1 MKQISGNRKSA
12 SFLNKK
18 YFLHKIYT
26 IQIAILTFGRY
37 DTKWDTY
44 WYLYEEEN
52 MSKRYFISTSRI
64 VLSIAAAGI
73 VGLTAT
79 GQAEA
84 AEVATI
90 VETPVTSETAV
101 ETTGDTPVVAE
112 EAIIDDQLIAGES
125 IPVVET
131 NETTVT
137 DSESEEASSKEAVA
151 KELVPEDLTTKD
163 LVINEDLTVPELPDE
178 QTVTDETNDED
189 TDGDGR
195 PDEITIAHTNDIHGR
210 AQQDGGVIGI
220 ANAAQYYEEI
230 GADVVVDAGDAFQ
243 GLPLSNHDEGAAMAE
258 AMKEAGYDA
267 MAVGNHEFDFGQN
280 VAIGYQDKTC
290 FPVLSA
296 NTVYADSQ
304 ELVFLPSTNIA
315 SQGYNLG
322 VVGVTTPETA
332 TKTHP
337 NNVENIEF
345 LSPIDTTV
353 DEINRLIEDQTTIE
367 DAFIV
372 LSHLGVDATTNE
384 EWRATALATALDDV
398 AAFDAYQIIVL
409 DGHSH
414 TAYANERYGN
424 VLLQQTGTALNNIGL
439 VTLNFV
445 DQSLT
450 EGKLV
455 DAQTALKTIGYVF
468 DENGNQVGDGR
479 TNETVQAIVDDAS
492 ATFEEETGRV
502 IVQENPIWFNGVREY
517 VRSHETNSGTY
528 ITDAMVE
535 YGRNGGFNNP
545 TDFAMINGG
554 GIREQIVQGEPI
566 TEGDVIAVLP
576 FGNIISQIQVTG
588 ETIYDMF
595 ELAYSA
601 MTVTEPY
608 SSSDGQYTVEAIDE
622 DSNLPSLAA
631 LGGFLQ
637 VSSDIKIYFDPTL
650 EVGQRV
656 LGVYILNRETG
667 EFELVADDASG
678 SYFMA
683 TNDFLAQGGDGYTM
697 LSGEREEGPSLD
709 RVVMDAMESGVVNLA
724 DYADELPQN
733 QIIPMLTA
741 DYEALLAEAGET
753 PGEEV
758 PGEEV
763 PGEETPAEE
772 TPAEETTGGE
782 AEEEATSGK
791 MDGQSGST
799 EAGST
804 DKTIDKAADKA
815 DPKTPGKSSKAEEK
829 EAAVAAAATLP
840 KAGFT
845 AGGFGFAFSA
855 IIAGLGLALPGRKR
869 H

>member
-1 MKQISGNRKSA
+1 
-12 SFLNKK
+12 
-18 YFLHKIYT
+18 
-26 IQIAILTFGRY
+26 
-37 DTKWDTY
+37 
-44 WYLYEEEN
+44 

-64 VLSIAAAGI
+64 VLSITAAGV
-73 VGLTAT
+73 VGLAAT
-79 GQAEA
+79 PQAEA
-84 AEVATI
+84 AEVTAVAEIPAANATSTEAI
-90 VETPVTSETAV
+90 SSEVVAEEVPATEETVASETAESSAVTETTEEVATEPVVEESTLVEPVVEDVITEDLTVSEVAVETPVTTA
-101 ETTGDTPVVAE
+101 
-112 EAIIDDQLIAGES
+112 
-125 IPVVET
+125 
-131 NETTVT
+131 
-137 DSESEEASSKEAVA
+137 ASDA
-151 KELVPEDLTTKD
+151 
-163 LVINEDLTVPELPDE
+163 
-178 QTVTDETNDED
+178 D

-195 PDEITIAHTNDIHGR
+195 VDEITIAHTNDIHGR
-210 AQQDGGVIGI
+210 AEQGNGVIGI
-220 ANAAQYYEEI
+220 ANAAQYFAEV
-230 GADVVVDAGDAFQ
+230 GADVIVDAGDAFQ

-258 AMKEAGYDA
+258 AMSEAGYDA
-267 MAVGNHEFDFGQN
+267 MAVGNHEFDFGQD
-280 VAIGYQDKTC
+280 VATGYQDETG
-290 FPVLSA
+290 FPVLSV

-304 ELVFLPSTNIA
+304 ELVFEPSTNVA
-315 SQGYNLG
+315 TQGYNLG

-337 NNVENIEF
+337 NNVQNIEF
-345 LSPIDTTV
+345 LSPIDTTIN
-353 DEINRLIEDQTTIE
+353 EINRLIEDQTTIE
-367 DAFIV
+367 DAFII
-372 LSHLGVDATTNE
+372 LSHLGIDATTNE

-398 AAFDAYQIIVL
+398 AVFDAYQIIIL

-414 TAYANERYGN
+414 TAFANERYGN

-445 DQSLT
+445 DPSLT
-450 EGKLV
+450 EGQLV
-455 DAQTALKTIGYVF
+455 DAQAALETIGYEF
-468 DENGNQVGDGR
+468 DEEGNQVTAGR
-479 TNETVQAIVDDAS
+479 TNETVQAIVDAAS
-492 ATFEEETGRV
+492 TAFEEETGRV
-502 IVQENPIWFNGVREY
+502 IVDENPIWFNGVREY
-517 VRSHETNSGTY
+517 VRSHETNAGRY
-528 ITDAMVE
+528 VTDAMVE

-554 GIREQIVQGEPI
+554 GIRDQIVQGEPI

-601 MTVTEPY
+601 TTVTESY

-650 EVGQRV
+650 EAGQRV

-753 PGEEV
+753 PSEEV
-758 PGEEV
+758 PGGDV
-763 PGEETPAEE
+763 PGEEIPAEETPSEETPAEE
-772 TPAEETTGGE
+772 TNGGE
-782 AEEEATSGK
+782 AEEATAGET
-791 MDGQSGST
+791 DGQSGST

-804 DKTIDKAADKA
+804 DKTTEKAADKA
-815 DPKTPGKSSKAEEK
+815 DSKTPGKSSEAEDK
-829 EAAVAAAATLP
+829 EAAVAAVATLP

-845 AGGFGFAFSA
+845 AGGFGFAISA
-855 IIAGLGLALPGRKR
+855 IVAGLGLALPGSKRK
-869 H
+869 

>member
-1 MKQISGNRKSA
+1 
-12 SFLNKK
+12 
-18 YFLHKIYT
+18 
-26 IQIAILTFGRY
+26 
-37 DTKWDTY
+37 
-44 WYLYEEEN
+44 

-64 VLSIAAAGI
+64 VLSIAATGI
-73 VGLTAT
+73 VGLAAT
-79 GQAEA
+79 PQAEA
-84 AEVATI
+84 AEVTAVAETPATNATSTEATTSEVVAEEAPTTEEASAVEETVASETAASSAVTETTEEVTTEPVVEESTLVDPVAEDVI
-90 VETPVTSETAV
+90 TEDLTVSKVAVETPVT
-101 ETTGDTPVVAE
+101 TP
-112 EAIIDDQLIAGES
+112 
-125 IPVVET
+125 
-131 NETTVT
+131 
-137 DSESEEASSKEAVA
+137 ASDV
-151 KELVPEDLTTKD
+151 
-163 LVINEDLTVPELPDE
+163 
-178 QTVTDETNDED
+178 D

-195 PDEITIAHTNDIHGR
+195 VDEITIAHTNDIHGR
-210 AQQDGGVIGI
+210 AEQANGVIGI
-220 ANAAQYYEEI
+220 ANAAQYFEEV
-230 GADVVVDAGDAFQ
+230 GADVIVDAGDAFQ

-258 AMKEAGYDA
+258 AMNEAGYDA
-267 MAVGNHEFDFGQN
+267 MAVGNHEFDFGQD
-280 VAIGYQDKTC
+280 VATGYQDKTG
-290 FPVLSA
+290 FPVLSV

-304 ELVFLPSTNIA
+304 ELVFEPSTNV
-315 SQGYNLG
+315 STQGYNLG

-353 DEINRLIEDQTTIE
+353 NEINRLIEDQTTIE

-372 LSHLGVDATTNE
+372 LSHLGIDATTNE
-384 EWRATALATALDDV
+384 EWRATALAAALDDV
-398 AAFDAYQIIVL
+398 ATFDAYQIIIL

-414 TAYANERYGN
+414 TAFANERYGN

-445 DQSLT
+445 DPSLT
-450 EGKLV
+450 EGQLV
-455 DAQTALKTIGYVF
+455 DAQTALETIGYEF
-468 DENGNQVGDGR
+468 DEEGNQVTAGR
-479 TNETVQAIVDDAS
+479 TNETVQAIVDEAS
-492 ATFEEETGRV
+492 TAFEEETGRV
-502 IVQENPIWFNGVREY
+502 IVEENPIWFNGVREY
-517 VRSHETNSGTY
+517 VRSHETNSGIY
-528 ITDAMVE
+528 VTDAMVE

-554 GIREQIVQGEPI
+554 GIRDQIVQGEPI

-601 MTVTEPY
+601 TTVTEPY

-656 LGVYILNRETG
+656 LGVYILNRETS

-733 QIIPMLTA
+733 QIIPILTA

-772 TPAEETTGGE
+772 TPAEEATGGE
-782 AEEEATSGK
+782 AEEEEATSGK
-791 MDGQSGST
+791 TDGQSGST

-855 IIAGLGLALPGRKR
+855 IVAGLGLALPGRKR
-869 H
+869 K

>member
-1 MKQISGNRKSA
+1 
-12 SFLNKK
+12 
-18 YFLHKIYT
+18 
-26 IQIAILTFGRY
+26 
-37 DTKWDTY
+37 
-44 WYLYEEEN
+44 

-64 VLSIAAAGI
+64 VLSIAATGI
-73 VGLTAT
+73 VGLAAT
-79 GQAEA
+79 TQVEA
-84 AEVATI
+84 AEVTAVAETPATNATSTEATTSEVVAEEAPTTEEASAVEETVASETAASSAI
-90 VETPVTSETAV
+90 TETTEEVTTEPVVEESTLVDPVVEDVITEDLTVSEVAVETPVTATAS
-101 ETTGDTPVVAE
+101 DA
-112 EAIIDDQLIAGES
+112 
-125 IPVVET
+125 
-131 NETTVT
+131 
-137 DSESEEASSKEAVA
+137 
-151 KELVPEDLTTKD
+151 
-163 LVINEDLTVPELPDE
+163 
-178 QTVTDETNDED
+178 D

-195 PDEITIAHTNDIHGR
+195 VDEITIAHTNDIHGR
-210 AQQDGGVIGI
+210 AEQANGVIGI
-220 ANAAQYYEEI
+220 ANAAQYFEEV
-230 GADVVVDAGDAFQ
+230 GADVIVDAGDAFQ

-258 AMKEAGYDA
+258 AMNEAGYDA
-267 MAVGNHEFDFGQN
+267 MAVGNHEFDFGQD
-280 VAIGYQDKTC
+280 VATGYQDKTG
-290 FPVLSA
+290 FPVLSV

-304 ELVFLPSTNIA
+304 ELVFEPSTNV
-315 SQGYNLG
+315 STQGYNLG

-353 DEINRLIEDQTTIE
+353 NEINRLIEDQTRIE

-372 LSHLGVDATTNE
+372 LSHLGIDATTNE
-384 EWRATALATALDDV
+384 EWRATALAAALDDV
-398 AAFDAYQIIVL
+398 ATFDAYQIIVL

-414 TAYANERYGN
+414 TAFANERYGN

-445 DQSLT
+445 DPSLT
-450 EGKLV
+450 EGQLV
-455 DAQTALKTIGYVF
+455 DAQTALETIGYEF
-468 DENGNQVGDGR
+468 DEEGNQVTAGR
-479 TNETVQAIVDDAS
+479 TNETVQAIVDEAS
-492 ATFEEETGRV
+492 AAFEEETGRV
-502 IVQENPIWFNGVREY
+502 IVEENPIWFNGVREY
-517 VRSHETNSGTY
+517 VRSHETNSGIY
-528 ITDAMVE
+528 VTDAMVE

-554 GIREQIVQGEPI
+554 GIRDQIVQGEPI

-601 MTVTEPY
+601 TTVTESY

-637 VSSDIKIYFDPTL
+637 VSSDIKIYFDSTL
-650 EVGQRV
+650 EAGQRV

-753 PGEEV
+753 PAEEV

-772 TPAEETTGGE
+772 TPAEETPAEETNGGD
-782 AEEEATSGK
+782 AEEATSGK
-791 MDGQSGST
+791 TEEQSGST

-855 IIAGLGLALPGRKR
+855 IVAGLGLALPGRKR
-869 H
+869 K

>member
-1 MKQISGNRKSA
+1 
-12 SFLNKK
+12 
-18 YFLHKIYT
+18 
-26 IQIAILTFGRY
+26 
-37 DTKWDTY
+37 
-44 WYLYEEEN
+44 

-64 VLSIAAAGI
+64 VLSIAATGI
-73 VGLTAT
+73 VGLAAT
-79 GQAEA
+79 PQAKA
-84 AEVATI
+84 AEVNAVVETPASNATSTEATTSEVVVEEAPTTEEASAVEETVASETAASSAVTETTEEVTTEPVVEESTLVDPVVEDVI
-90 VETPVTSETAV
+90 TEDLTVSEVAVETPVT
-101 ETTGDTPVVAE
+101 TP
-112 EAIIDDQLIAGES
+112 
-125 IPVVET
+125 
-131 NETTVT
+131 
-137 DSESEEASSKEAVA
+137 ASDA
-151 KELVPEDLTTKD
+151 
-163 LVINEDLTVPELPDE
+163 N
-178 QTVTDETNDED
+178 

-195 PDEITIAHTNDIHGR
+195 VDEITIAHTNDIHGR
-210 AQQDGGVIGI
+210 AEQANGVIGI
-220 ANAAQYYEEI
+220 ANAAQYFEEVD
-230 GADVVVDAGDAFQ
+230 ADVIVDAGDAFQ

-258 AMKEAGYDA
+258 AMNEAGYDA
-267 MAVGNHEFDFGQN
+267 MAVGNHEFDFGQD
-280 VAIGYQDKTC
+280 VATGYQDKTG
-290 FPVLSA
+290 FPVLSV

-304 ELVFLPSTNIA
+304 ELVFEPSTNV
-315 SQGYNLG
+315 STQGYNLG

-353 DEINRLIEDQTTIE
+353 NEINRLIEDQTTIE
-367 DAFIV
+367 
-372 LSHLGVDATTNE
+372 
-384 EWRATALATALDDV
+384 EWRATALAAALDDV
-398 AAFDAYQIIVL
+398 ATFDAYQIIIL

-414 TAYANERYGN
+414 TAFANERYGN

-445 DQSLT
+445 DPSLT
-450 EGKLV
+450 EGQLV
-455 DAQTALKTIGYVF
+455 DAQAALETIGYEF
-468 DENGNQVGDGR
+468 DEEGNRVTAGR

-502 IVQENPIWFNGVREY
+502 IVEENPIWFNGVREH

-601 MTVTEPY
+601 TTVTEPY

-637 VSSDIKIYFDPTL
+637 VSSDIKIYFGPTL

-656 LGVYILNRETG
+656 LGVYILNRATG

-733 QIIPMLTA
+733 QIIPILTA

-753 PGEEV
+753 PSEEV

-763 PGEETPAEE
+763 PSEE

-791 MDGQSGST
+791 TDGQSGST

-855 IIAGLGLALPGRKR
+855 IVAGLGLALPGRKR
-869 H
+869 K

>member
-1 MKQISGNRKSA
+1 
-12 SFLNKK
+12 
-18 YFLHKIYT
+18 
-26 IQIAILTFGRY
+26 
-37 DTKWDTY
+37 
-44 WYLYEEEN
+44 

-73 VGLTAT
+73 VGLAATPQVEATEVSAVAEVPASSESTPIQATEMEAEEIVSPVAESVETASTETTALKDTAT
-79 GQAEA
+79 EAEA
-84 AEVATI
+84 EPA
-90 VETPVTSETAV
+90 VTASTETA
-101 ETTGDTPVVAE
+101 
-112 EAIIDDQLIAGES
+112 
-125 IPVVET
+125 PVVE
-131 NETTVT
+131 
-137 DSESEEASSKEAVA
+137 D
-151 KELVPEDLTTKD
+151 
-163 LVINEDLTVPELPDE
+163 VITEDLTVSEVAVEEPVAVEAAPVEASDA
-178 QTVTDETNDED
+178 D

-195 PDEITIAHTNDIHGR
+195 QDEITIAHTNDIHGR
-210 AQQDGGVIGI
+210 AEQDGGVIGI
-220 ANAAQYYEEI
+220 ANAAQYYEEV
-230 GADVVVDAGDAFQ
+230 GADVIVDAGDAFQ
-243 GLPLSNHDEGAAMAE
+243 GLPLSNHDAGAAMAA

-267 MAVGNHEFDFGQN
+267 MAVGNHEFDFGQD
-280 VAIGYQDKTC
+280 VATGYQDKTD
-290 FPVLSA
+290 FPVLSV

-304 ELVFLPSTNIA
+304 ELVFTPSTNVA
-315 SQGYNLG
+315 TQGYNLG

-353 DEINRLIEDQTTIE
+353 NEISRLIEDQSTIE

-384 EWRATALATALDDV
+384 EWRATALATALDDI

-414 TAYANERYGN
+414 TAFANDRYGN

-445 DQSLT
+445 DPSLT
-450 EGKLV
+450 EGQLV
-455 DAQTALKTIGYVF
+455 DAQTALETIGYEFV
-468 DENGNQVGDGR
+468 ENGDQVIAGR
-479 TNETVQAIVDDAS
+479 TNANVQAIVDQAS
-492 ATFEEETGRV
+492 ATFEAETGRV
-502 IVQENPIWFNGVREY
+502 IVEENPIWFNGVREH

-535 YGRNGGFNNP
+535 YGRNGGFINP

-576 FGNIISQIQVTG
+576 FGNIISQIKVTG

-601 MTVTEPY
+601 TTVTESY
-608 SSSDGQYTVEAIDE
+608 SSSDGQFTVEAIDE

-650 EVGQRV
+650 EAGQRV
-656 LGVYILNRETG
+656 LGIYMLNRETG
-667 EFELVADDASG
+667 EFELVANDASA

-709 RVVMDAMESGVVNLA
+709 RVVMDAMETGVVNLA
-724 DYADELPQN
+724 DYADPLPQN
-733 QIIPMLTA
+733 QVMPILTA
-741 DYEALLAEAGET
+741 DYQALLAEDG
-753 PGEEV
+753 
-758 PGEEV
+758 
-763 PGEETPAEE
+763 ETPAEE
-772 TPAEETTGGE
+772 TPRAEVPAEDLPAAETP
-782 AEEEATSGK
+782 AENLPDEDAKEDANETSDEATEATISGQPDHK
-791 MDGQSGST
+791 SDAMDADSADLAKQ
-799 EAGST
+799 AKAKAT
-804 DKTIDKAADKA
+804 DKVS
-815 DPKTPGKSSKAEEK
+815 KTK
-829 EAAVAAAATLP
+829 EQTTTVAAASALP
-840 KAGFT
+840 AAGFT
-845 AGGFGFAFSA
+845 AGGFGVAFSA
-855 IIAGLGLALPGRKR
+855 ILAGLGLALPGRKR
-869 H
+869 K

>member
-1 MKQISGNRKSA
+1 
-12 SFLNKK
+12 
-18 YFLHKIYT
+18 
-26 IQIAILTFGRY
+26 
-37 DTKWDTY
+37 
-44 WYLYEEEN
+44 

-64 VLSIAAAGI
+64 VLSITAAGI
-73 VGLTAT
+73 VGLAAT
-79 GQAEA
+79 PQAEA
-84 AEVATI
+84 AEVTA
-90 VETPVTSETAV
+90 VAETPASNAASTEATSSEVVAEEAPANEETVASETAV
-101 ETTGDTPVVAE
+101 EESVASETAESSAITETTE
-112 EAIIDDQLIAGES
+112 EVTTE
-125 IPVVET
+125 PVVE
-131 NETTVT
+131 
-137 DSESEEASSKEAVA
+137 EST
-151 KELVPEDLTTKD
+151 LVDPVVED
-163 LVINEDLTVPELPDE
+163 VITEDLTVSEVAVGTP
-178 QTVTDETNDED
+178 VTAAASDVD

-195 PDEITIAHTNDIHGR
+195 VDEITIAHTNDIHGR
-210 AQQDGGVIGI
+210 AEQANGAIGI
-220 ANAAQYYEEI
+220 ANATQYFEEVD
-230 GADVVVDAGDAFQ
+230 ADVIVDAGDAFQ

-258 AMKEAGYDA
+258 AMNEAGYDA
-267 MAVGNHEFDFGQN
+267 MAVGNHEFDFGQD
-280 VAIGYQDKTC
+280 VATGYQDQTG
-290 FPVLSA
+290 FPVLSV

-304 ELVFLPSTNIA
+304 ELVFEPSTNVTT
-315 SQGYNLG
+315 QGYNLG

-353 DEINRLIEDQTTIE
+353 NEINRLIEDQTTIE
-367 DAFIV
+367 DTFIV
-372 LSHLGVDATTNE
+372 LSHLGVDATTNA
-384 EWRATALATALDDV
+384 EWRATALATLDDV

-414 TAYANERYGN
+414 TAFANERYGN

-445 DQSLT
+445 DPSLT
-450 EGKLV
+450 EGQLV
-455 DAQTALKTIGYVF
+455 DAQTALETIGYEF
-468 DENGNQVGDGR
+468 DEEGNQVTAGR
-479 TNETVQAIVDDAS
+479 TNETVQAIVDEAS
-492 ATFEEETGRV
+492 VAFEEETGRV
-502 IVQENPIWFNGVREY
+502 IVEENPIWFNGVREY

-528 ITDAMVE
+528 VTDAMVG

-554 GIREQIVQGEPI
+554 GIRDQIVQGKPI

-601 MTVTEPY
+601 TTVTESY

-650 EVGQRV
+650 EAGQRV

-667 EFELVADDASG
+667 EFGLVADDASG

-709 RVVMDAMESGVVNLA
+709 RVVMDAMETGVVNLA

-733 QIIPMLTA
+733 QIIPTLTA

-758 PGEEV
+758 PAEEV
-763 PGEETPAEE
+763 PGKETPAEE
-772 TPAEETTGGE
+772 TPSLETPAEEGIEEETT
-782 AEEEATSGK
+782 SGK
-791 MDGQSGST
+791 TDGQSGST

-804 DKTIDKAADKA
+804 GKTI
-815 DPKTPGKSSKAEEK
+815 E

-855 IIAGLGLALPGRKR
+855 VVAGLGLALPGRKR
-869 H
+869 K

>member
-1 MKQISGNRKSA
+1 
-12 SFLNKK
+12 
-18 YFLHKIYT
+18 
-26 IQIAILTFGRY
+26 
-37 DTKWDTY
+37 
-44 WYLYEEEN
+44 

-64 VLSIAAAGI
+64 VLSIAATGI
-73 VGLTAT
+73 VGLAAT
-79 GQAEA
+79 PQAKA
-84 AEVATI
+84 AEVTTVVETPASNATSTEATTSEVVI
-90 VETPVTSETAV
+90 EEATTTEEASAVEETVASETAASSAVTETTEEVTTEPVVEESTLVDPVVEDVITEDLTVSEVAVETPVT
-101 ETTGDTPVVAE
+101 TP
-112 EAIIDDQLIAGES
+112 
-125 IPVVET
+125 
-131 NETTVT
+131 
-137 DSESEEASSKEAVA
+137 ASDA
-151 KELVPEDLTTKD
+151 
-163 LVINEDLTVPELPDE
+163 
-178 QTVTDETNDED
+178 D

-195 PDEITIAHTNDIHGR
+195 VDEITIAHTNDIHGR
-210 AQQDGGVIGI
+210 AEQANGVIGI
-220 ANAAQYYEEI
+220 ANAAQYFEEVD
-230 GADVVVDAGDAFQ
+230 ADVIVDAGDAFQ

-258 AMKEAGYDA
+258 AMNEAGYDA
-267 MAVGNHEFDFGQN
+267 MAVGNHEFDFGQD
-280 VAIGYQDKTC
+280 VATGYQDKTG
-290 FPVLSA
+290 FPVLSV

-304 ELVFLPSTNIA
+304 ELVFESSTNV
-315 SQGYNLG
+315 STQGYNLG

-353 DEINRLIEDQTTIE
+353 NEINRLIEDQITIE

-372 LSHLGVDATTNE
+372 LSHLGIDATTNE
-384 EWRATALATALDDV
+384 EWRATALAAALDDI
-398 AAFDAYQIIVL
+398 ATFDAYQIIIL

-414 TAYANERYGN
+414 TAFANERYGN

-439 VTLNFV
+439 VTLNLV
-445 DQSLT
+445 DPSLT
-450 EGKLV
+450 EGQLV
-455 DAQTALKTIGYVF
+455 DAQTALETIGYEF
-468 DENGNQVGDGR
+468 DEEGNQVTAGR
-479 TNETVQAIVDDAS
+479 TNETVQAIVDEAS
-492 ATFEEETGRV
+492 AAFEEETGRV
-502 IVQENPIWFNGVREY
+502 IVEENPIWFNGVREY

-601 MTVTEPY
+601 TTVTEPY

-650 EVGQRV
+650 EAGQRV

-709 RVVMDAMESGVVNLA
+709 RVVMDAMETGVVNLA

-753 PGEEV
+753 PAEEV

-791 MDGQSGST
+791 TDGQSGST

-829 EAAVAAAATLP
+829 EAAVVAAATLP

-855 IIAGLGLALPGRKR
+855 IVAGLGLALPGRKR
-869 H
+869 K

>member
-1 MKQISGNRKSA
+1 
-12 SFLNKK
+12 
-18 YFLHKIYT
+18 
-26 IQIAILTFGRY
+26 
-37 DTKWDTY
+37 
-44 WYLYEEEN
+44 

-64 VLSIAAAGI
+64 VLSIAATGI
-73 VGLTAT
+73 VGLAAT
-79 GQAEA
+79 PQTKA
-84 AEVATI
+84 AEVTAVVETPASNATSTETTTSEVVVEEAPTTEEASAVEETVASETAASSAVTETTEAVTTEPVVEESTLVDPVVEDVI
-90 VETPVTSETAV
+90 TEDLTVSEVGVETPVT
-101 ETTGDTPVVAE
+101 TP
-112 EAIIDDQLIAGES
+112 
-125 IPVVET
+125 
-131 NETTVT
+131 
-137 DSESEEASSKEAVA
+137 ASDA
-151 KELVPEDLTTKD
+151 
-163 LVINEDLTVPELPDE
+163 
-178 QTVTDETNDED
+178 D

-195 PDEITIAHTNDIHGR
+195 VDEIIIAHTNDIHGR
-210 AQQDGGVIGI
+210 AEQANGVIGI
-220 ANAAQYYEEI
+220 ANAAQYFEEVD
-230 GADVVVDAGDAFQ
+230 ADVIVDAGDAFQ

-258 AMKEAGYDA
+258 AMNEAGYDT
-267 MAVGNHEFDFGQN
+267 MAVGNHEFDFGQD
-280 VAIGYQDKTC
+280 VATGYQDKTG
-290 FPVLSA
+290 FPVLSV

-304 ELVFLPSTNIA
+304 ELVFESSTNV
-315 SQGYNLG
+315 STQGYNLG

-353 DEINRLIEDQTTIE
+353 NEINRLIEDQTTIE

-372 LSHLGVDATTNE
+372 LSHLGIDATTNE
-384 EWRATALATALDDV
+384 EWRATALAAALDDV
-398 AAFDAYQIIVL
+398 ATFDAYQIIIL

-414 TAYANERYGN
+414 TAFANERYGN

-445 DQSLT
+445 DPSLT
-450 EGKLV
+450 EGQLV
-455 DAQTALKTIGYVF
+455 DAQAALETIGYEF
-468 DENGNQVGDGR
+468 DEEGNQVTAGR
-479 TNETVQAIVDDAS
+479 TNETIQAIVDEAS
-492 ATFEEETGRV
+492 AAFEEETGRV
-502 IVQENPIWFNGVREY
+502 IVEENPIWFNGVREY

-535 YGRNGGFNNP
+535 YGPNGGFNNP

-554 GIREQIVQGEPI
+554 GIRDQIVQGEPI

-601 MTVTEPY
+601 TTVTESY
-608 SSSDGQYTVEAIDE
+608 SSSDGQYSVEAIDE

-709 RVVMDAMESGVVNLA
+709 RVVMDAMETGVVNLA

-733 QIIPMLTA
+733 QIIPILTA

-772 TPAEETTGGE
+772 TPAEEGI
-782 AEEEATSGK
+782 EEDTTSGK
-791 MDGQSGST
+791 TDGQSGST

-804 DKTIDKAADKA
+804 GKTTEKADHADEA

-829 EAAVAAAATLP
+829 EAAGVAAATLP

-855 IIAGLGLALPGRKR
+855 IVAGLGLALPGRKR
-869 H
+869 K

>member
-1 MKQISGNRKSA
+1 
-12 SFLNKK
+12 
-18 YFLHKIYT
+18 
-26 IQIAILTFGRY
+26 
-37 DTKWDTY
+37 
-44 WYLYEEEN
+44 

-64 VLSIAAAGI
+64 VLSIAATGI
-73 VGLTAT
+73 VGLAAT
-79 GQAEA
+79 PQAEA
-84 AEVATI
+84 AEVPAV
-90 VETPVTSETAV
+90 VETPATNAASTEATSSEVVAEEAPTNEETVASETAV
-101 ETTGDTPVVAE
+101 EESVASGTAESSAVTETTEEVATE
-112 EAIIDDQLIAGES
+112 
-125 IPVVET
+125 PVVE
-131 NETTVT
+131 
-137 DSESEEASSKEAVA
+137 EST
-151 KELVPEDLTTKD
+151 LVDPVVED
-163 LVINEDLTVPELPDE
+163 VITEDLTVSEVAVEAP
-178 QTVTDETNDED
+178 VTTPTSDVD

-195 PDEITIAHTNDIHGR
+195 VDEITIAHTNDIHGR
-210 AQQDGGVIGI
+210 AEQANGVIGI
-220 ANAAQYYEEI
+220 ANAAQYFEEV
-230 GADVVVDAGDAFQ
+230 GADVIVDAGDAFQ

-258 AMKEAGYDA
+258 AMNEAGYDA
-267 MAVGNHEFDFGQN
+267 MAVGNHEFDFGQD
-280 VAIGYQDKTC
+280 VATGYQDKTG
-290 FPVLSA
+290 FPVLSV

-304 ELVFLPSTNIA
+304 ELVFEPSTNVA
-315 SQGYNLG
+315 TQGYNLG
-322 VVGVTTPETA
+322 VIGVTTPETA

-337 NNVENIEF
+337 NNVQNIEF

-353 DEINRLIEDQTTIE
+353 NEISRLIEDQTTIE
-367 DAFIV
+367 DAFIL

-384 EWRATALATALDDV
+384 EWRATALAAALDDV
-398 AAFDAYQIIVL
+398 AAFDAYQIIIL

-414 TAYANERYGN
+414 TAFANERYGN

-445 DQSLT
+445 DPSLS
-450 EGKLV
+450 EGQLV
-455 DAQTALKTIGYVF
+455 DAQTALETIGYEF
-468 DENGNQVGDGR
+468 DEEGNQVTAGR
-479 TNETVQAIVDDAS
+479 TNETVQAIVDEAS
-492 ATFEEETGRV
+492 AAFEEETGRV
-502 IVQENPIWFNGVREY
+502 IVEENPIWFNGVREY

-528 ITDAMVE
+528 VTDAMVG

-554 GIREQIVQGEPI
+554 GIRDQIVQGKPI

-601 MTVTEPY
+601 TTVTESY

-650 EVGQRV
+650 EAGQRI

-667 EFELVADDASG
+667 EFELVADDASD

-709 RVVMDAMESGVVNLA
+709 RVVMDAMETGVVNLA

-733 QIIPMLTA
+733 QIIPILTA
-741 DYEALLAEAGET
+741 DYDALLAEAGET

-772 TPAEETTGGE
+772 TPSEEMPAEEGTEEETT
-782 AEEEATSGK
+782 SGK
-791 MDGQSGST
+791 TDGQSGST

-804 DKTIDKAADKA
+804 GKTTEKADNADKA
-815 DPKTPGKSSKAEEK
+815 DPKTPGKSSKAEGK
-829 EAAVAAAATLP
+829 EAALAAAATLP

-845 AGGFGFAFSA
+845 AGGFGYAFSA
-855 IIAGLGLALPGRKR
+855 IVAGIGLALSGRKR
-869 H
+869 K

>member
-1 MKQISGNRKSA
+1 
-12 SFLNKK
+12 
-18 YFLHKIYT
+18 
-26 IQIAILTFGRY
+26 
-37 DTKWDTY
+37 
-44 WYLYEEEN
+44 

-73 VGLTAT
+73 VGLAAT
-79 GQAEA
+79 PQAEA
-84 AEVATI
+84 AEVTAVAESPATNATSTEATTSEVVAEEAPTTEEASAVEETVASETAASSAVTETTEAVTTEPVVEESTLVDPVVEDVI
-90 VETPVTSETAV
+90 NEDSTVSEVAVETPVTTA
-101 ETTGDTPVVAE
+101 
-112 EAIIDDQLIAGES
+112 
-125 IPVVET
+125 
-131 NETTVT
+131 
-137 DSESEEASSKEAVA
+137 ASDV
-151 KELVPEDLTTKD
+151 
-163 LVINEDLTVPELPDE
+163 
-178 QTVTDETNDED
+178 D

-195 PDEITIAHTNDIHGR
+195 VDEITIAHTNDIHGR
-210 AQQDGGVIGI
+210 AEQANGVIGI
-220 ANAAQYYEEI
+220 ANAAQYFEEV
-230 GADVVVDAGDAFQ
+230 GADVIVDAGDAFQ
-243 GLPLSNHDEGAAMAE
+243 GLPLSNHDEGTAMAE
-258 AMKEAGYDA
+258 AMNEAGYDA
-267 MAVGNHEFDFGQN
+267 MAVGNHEFDFGQD
-280 VAIGYQDKTC
+280 VATGYQDKTG
-290 FPVLSA
+290 FPVLSV
-296 NTVYADSQ
+296 NTIYADSQ
-304 ELVFLPSTNIA
+304 ELVFEPSTNVA
-315 SQGYNLG
+315 AQGYNLG

-337 NNVENIEF
+337 NNVQNIEF

-353 DEINRLIEDQTTIE
+353 NEINRLIEDQTTIE

-372 LSHLGVDATTNE
+372 LSHLGIDATTNE
-384 EWRATALATALDDV
+384 EWRASALAAALDDV

-414 TAYANERYGN
+414 TAFANERYGN

-445 DQSLT
+445 DPSLT
-450 EGKLV
+450 EGQLV
-455 DAQTALKTIGYVF
+455 DAQTALETIGYEF
-468 DENGNQVGDGR
+468 DEEGYQVTAGR

-492 ATFEEETGRV
+492 ATFKEETGRV
-502 IVQENPIWFNGVREY
+502 IVQENTIWFNGVREY

-554 GIREQIVQGEPI
+554 GIRDQIVQGEPI

-601 MTVTEPY
+601 TTVTESY

-650 EVGQRV
+650 EAGQRV

-709 RVVMDAMESGVVNLA
+709 RVVMDVMESGVVNLA

-753 PGEEV
+753 PSEEV

-763 PGEETPAEE
+763 PGEEMPAEE

-782 AEEEATSGK
+782 AEEATSGK
-791 MDGQSGST
+791 TDGQSGST
-799 EAGST
+799 EAGYT

-815 DPKTPGKSSKAEEK
+815 DPKTPGKSSKAEDK

-845 AGGFGFAFSA
+845 AGGFGFSFSA
-855 IIAGLGLALPGRKR
+855 IVAGLGLALPGRKR
-869 H
+869 K

>member
-1 MKQISGNRKSA
+1 
-12 SFLNKK
+12 
-18 YFLHKIYT
+18 
-26 IQIAILTFGRY
+26 
-37 DTKWDTY
+37 
-44 WYLYEEEN
+44 

-73 VGLTAT
+73 VGLAAT
-79 GQAEA
+79 PQAEA
-84 AEVATI
+84 AEVTAVAESPATNATST
-90 VETPVTSETAV
+90 EATTSE
-101 ETTGDTPVVAE
+101 VVAE
-112 EAIIDDQLIAGES
+112 EAPTTEEASAVEETVAS
-125 IPVVET
+125 ETAASSAVTETTEAVTTEPVVE
-131 NETTVT
+131 
-137 DSESEEASSKEAVA
+137 EST
-151 KELVPEDLTTKD
+151 LVDPVVED
-163 LVINEDLTVPELPDE
+163 VINEDLTVSEVAVETP
-178 QTVTDETNDED
+178 VTTAASDVD

-195 PDEITIAHTNDIHGR
+195 VDEITIAHTNDIHGR
-210 AQQDGGVIGI
+210 AEQANGVIGI
-220 ANAAQYYEEI
+220 ANAAQYFEEV
-230 GADVVVDAGDAFQ
+230 GADVIVDAGDAFQ
-243 GLPLSNHDEGAAMAE
+243 GLPLSNHDEGTAMAE
-258 AMKEAGYDA
+258 AMNEAGYDA
-267 MAVGNHEFDFGQN
+267 MAVGNHEFDFGQD
-280 VAIGYQDKTC
+280 VATGYQDKTG
-290 FPVLSA
+290 FPVLSV
-296 NTVYADSQ
+296 NTIYADSQ
-304 ELVFLPSTNIA
+304 ELVFEPSTNVA
-315 SQGYNLG
+315 AQGYNLG

-337 NNVENIEF
+337 NNVQNIEF

-353 DEINRLIEDQTTIE
+353 NEINRLIEDQTTIE

-372 LSHLGVDATTNE
+372 LSHLGIDATTNE
-384 EWRATALATALDDV
+384 EWRASALAAALDDV

-414 TAYANERYGN
+414 TAFANERYGN

-445 DQSLT
+445 DPSLT
-450 EGKLV
+450 EGQLV
-455 DAQTALKTIGYVF
+455 DAQTALETIGYEF
-468 DENGNQVGDGR
+468 DEEGYQVTAGR

-492 ATFEEETGRV
+492 ATFKEETGRV
-502 IVQENPIWFNGVREY
+502 IVQENTIWFNGVREY

-554 GIREQIVQGEPI
+554 GIRDQIVQGEPI

-601 MTVTEPY
+601 TTVTESY

-650 EVGQRV
+650 EAGQRV

-709 RVVMDAMESGVVNLA
+709 RVVMDVMESGVVNLA

-753 PGEEV
+753 PSEEV
-758 PGEEV
+758 PGEEI
-763 PGEETPAEE
+763 PGEEMPAEE

-782 AEEEATSGK
+782 AEEATSGK
-791 MDGQSGST
+791 TDGQSGST
-799 EAGST
+799 EAGYT

-815 DPKTPGKSSKAEEK
+815 DPKTPGKSSKAEDK

-845 AGGFGFAFSA
+845 AGGFGFSFSA
-855 IIAGLGLALPGRKR
+855 IVAGLGLALPGRKR
-869 H
+869 K

>member
-1 MKQISGNRKSA
+1 
-12 SFLNKK
+12 
-18 YFLHKIYT
+18 
-26 IQIAILTFGRY
+26 
-37 DTKWDTY
+37 
-44 WYLYEEEN
+44 

-64 VLSIAAAGI
+64 VLSIAATGI
-73 VGLTAT
+73 VGLAAT
-79 GQAEA
+79 TQVEA
-84 AEVATI
+84 AEVTAVAETPATNATSTEATTSEVVAEEAPTTEEASAVEETVASETAASSAI
-90 VETPVTSETAV
+90 TETTEEVTTEPVVEESTLVDPVVEDVITEDLTVSEVAVETPVTA
-101 ETTGDTPVVAE
+101 A
-112 EAIIDDQLIAGES
+112 
-125 IPVVET
+125 
-131 NETTVT
+131 
-137 DSESEEASSKEAVA
+137 ASDA
-151 KELVPEDLTTKD
+151 
-163 LVINEDLTVPELPDE
+163 
-178 QTVTDETNDED
+178 D

-195 PDEITIAHTNDIHGR
+195 VDEITIAHTNDIHGR
-210 AQQDGGVIGI
+210 AEQANGVIGI
-220 ANAAQYYEEI
+220 ANATQYFEEVD
-230 GADVVVDAGDAFQ
+230 ADVIVDAGDAFQ

-258 AMKEAGYDA
+258 AMNEAGYDA
-267 MAVGNHEFDFGQN
+267 MAVGNHEFDFGQD
-280 VAIGYQDKTC
+280 VATGYQDKTG
-290 FPVLSA
+290 FPVLSV

-304 ELVFLPSTNIA
+304 ELVFEHSTNV
-315 SQGYNLG
+315 STQGYNLG

-353 DEINRLIEDQTTIE
+353 NEINRLIEDQTRIE

-372 LSHLGVDATTNE
+372 LSHLGIDATTKE
-384 EWRATALATALDDV
+384 EWRATALAAALDDV
-398 AAFDAYQIIVL
+398 ATFDAYQIIVL

-414 TAYANERYGN
+414 TAFANERYGN

-445 DQSLT
+445 DPSLT
-450 EGKLV
+450 EGQLV
-455 DAQTALKTIGYVF
+455 DAQAALETIGYEF
-468 DENGNQVGDGR
+468 DEEGNQVTAGR

-502 IVQENPIWFNGVREY
+502 IVEENPIWFNGVREY
-517 VRSHETNSGTY
+517 VRSHETNSGIY
-528 ITDAMVE
+528 VTDAMVE

-554 GIREQIVQGEPI
+554 GIRDQIVQGEPI

-601 MTVTEPY
+601 TTLTEPY

-637 VSSDIKIYFDPTL
+637 VSSDIKIYFDLTL
-650 EVGQRV
+650 EAGQRV

-753 PGEEV
+753 PAEEV

-772 TPAEETTGGE
+772 TPAEETPAEETNGGD
-782 AEEEATSGK
+782 AEEATSGK
-791 MDGQSGST
+791 TEEQSGST

-855 IIAGLGLALPGRKR
+855 IVAGLGLALPGRKR
-869 H
+869 K

>member
-1 MKQISGNRKSA
+1 
-12 SFLNKK
+12 
-18 YFLHKIYT
+18 
-26 IQIAILTFGRY
+26 
-37 DTKWDTY
+37 
-44 WYLYEEEN
+44 

-64 VLSIAAAGI
+64 VLSIAATGI
-73 VGLTAT
+73 VGLAAT
-79 GQAEA
+79 PQAEA
-84 AEVATI
+84 AEVTAVAETPATNATSTEATTSEVVAEEAPTTEEASAVEETVASETAASSAI
-90 VETPVTSETAV
+90 TETTEEVTTEPVVEESTLVDPVVEDVITEDLTVSEVAVETPVTA
-101 ETTGDTPVVAE
+101 A
-112 EAIIDDQLIAGES
+112 
-125 IPVVET
+125 
-131 NETTVT
+131 
-137 DSESEEASSKEAVA
+137 ASDA
-151 KELVPEDLTTKD
+151 
-163 LVINEDLTVPELPDE
+163 
-178 QTVTDETNDED
+178 D

-195 PDEITIAHTNDIHGR
+195 VDEITIAHTNDIHGR
-210 AQQDGGVIGI
+210 AEQANGVIGI
-220 ANAAQYYEEI
+220 ANAAQYFEEVD
-230 GADVVVDAGDAFQ
+230 ADVIVDAGDAFQ

-258 AMKEAGYDA
+258 AMNEACYNA
-267 MAVGNHEFDFGQN
+267 MAVGNHEFDFGQD
-280 VAIGYQDKTC
+280 VATGYQDKTG
-290 FPVLSA
+290 FPVLSV

-304 ELVFLPSTNIA
+304 ELVFEPSTNV
-315 SQGYNLG
+315 STQGYNLG

-353 DEINRLIEDQTTIE
+353 NEINRLIEDQTRIE

-372 LSHLGVDATTNE
+372 LSHLGIDATTNE
-384 EWRATALATALDDV
+384 EWRATALAAALDDV
-398 AAFDAYQIIVL
+398 ATFDAYQIIVL

-414 TAYANERYGN
+414 TAFANERYGN

-439 VTLNFV
+439 VTLNFI
-445 DQSLT
+445 DPSLT
-450 EGKLV
+450 EGQLV
-455 DAQTALKTIGYVF
+455 DAQTALETIGYEF
-468 DENGNQVGDGR
+468 DEEGNQVTAGR
-479 TNETVQAIVDDAS
+479 TNETVQAIVDEAS
-492 ATFEEETGRV
+492 AAFEEETGRV
-502 IVQENPIWFNGVREY
+502 IVEENPIWFNGVREY
-517 VRSHETNSGTY
+517 VRSHETNSGIY
-528 ITDAMVE
+528 VTDAMVE

-554 GIREQIVQGEPI
+554 GIRDQIVQGEPI

-601 MTVTEPY
+601 TTVTESY

-637 VSSDIKIYFDPTL
+637 VSSDIKIYFDSTL
-650 EVGQRV
+650 EGGQRV

-753 PGEEV
+753 PAEEV

-772 TPAEETTGGE
+772 TPAEETPAEETNGGD
-782 AEEEATSGK
+782 AEEATSGK
-791 MDGQSGST
+791 TDGQSGST

-855 IIAGLGLALPGRKR
+855 IVVGLGLALPGRKR
-869 H
+869 K

>member
-1 MKQISGNRKSA
+1 
-12 SFLNKK
+12 
-18 YFLHKIYT
+18 
-26 IQIAILTFGRY
+26 
-37 DTKWDTY
+37 
-44 WYLYEEEN
+44 

-64 VLSIAAAGI
+64 VLSITAAGI
-73 VGLTAT
+73 VGLAAT
-79 GQAEA
+79 PQAEA
-84 AEVATI
+84 AEVTAVAETPATNATSTEATTSEVVAEEAPTTEEASAVEETVASETAASSAI
-90 VETPVTSETAV
+90 TETTEEVTTEPVVEESTLVDPVVEDVITEDLTVSEVAVETPVTA
-101 ETTGDTPVVAE
+101 A
-112 EAIIDDQLIAGES
+112 
-125 IPVVET
+125 
-131 NETTVT
+131 
-137 DSESEEASSKEAVA
+137 ASDA
-151 KELVPEDLTTKD
+151 
-163 LVINEDLTVPELPDE
+163 
-178 QTVTDETNDED
+178 D

-195 PDEITIAHTNDIHGR
+195 VDEITIAHTNDIHGR
-210 AQQDGGVIGI
+210 AEQANGVIGI
-220 ANAAQYYEEI
+220 ANAAQYFEEVD
-230 GADVVVDAGDAFQ
+230 ADVIVDAGDAFQ

-258 AMKEAGYDA
+258 AMNEACYDA
-267 MAVGNHEFDFGQN
+267 MAVGNHEFDFGQD
-280 VAIGYQDKTC
+280 VATGYQDKTG
-290 FPVLSA
+290 FPVLSV

-304 ELVFLPSTNIA
+304 ELVFEPSTNV
-315 SQGYNLG
+315 STQGYNLG

-353 DEINRLIEDQTTIE
+353 NEINRLIEDQTTIE

-372 LSHLGVDATTNE
+372 LSHLGVDATTNA
-384 EWRATALATALDDV
+384 EWRATALAATLDDV

-414 TAYANERYGN
+414 TAFANERYGN

-445 DQSLT
+445 EPSLT
-450 EGKLV
+450 EGQLV
-455 DAQTALKTIGYVF
+455 DAQTALETIGYEF
-468 DENGNQVGDGR
+468 DEEGDQVTAGR
-479 TNETVQAIVDDAS
+479 TNETVQAIVDEAS
-492 ATFEEETGRV
+492 AAFEEETGRV
-502 IVQENPIWFNGVREY
+502 IVEENPIWFNGVREY

-528 ITDAMVE
+528 VTDAMVG

-554 GIREQIVQGEPI
+554 GIRDQIVQGKPI

-601 MTVTEPY
+601 TTVTESY

-650 EVGQRV
+650 EAGQRV

-667 EFELVADDASG
+667 EFGLVADDASG

-709 RVVMDAMESGVVNLA
+709 RVVMDAMETGVVNLA

-733 QIIPMLTA
+733 QIIPTLTA

-763 PGEETPAEE
+763 PGKETPAEE
-772 TPAEETTGGE
+772 TPSLETPAEEGIEEETT
-782 AEEEATSGK
+782 SGK
-791 MDGQSGST
+791 TDGQSGST

-804 DKTIDKAADKA
+804 GKTIEEADHADEA

-845 AGGFGFAFSA
+845 AGGFGFSFSA
-855 IIAGLGLALPGRKR
+855 IVAGLGLALPGRKR
-869 H
+869 K

>member
-1 MKQISGNRKSA
+1 
-12 SFLNKK
+12 
-18 YFLHKIYT
+18 
-26 IQIAILTFGRY
+26 
-37 DTKWDTY
+37 
-44 WYLYEEEN
+44 

-64 VLSIAAAGI
+64 VLSIAATGI
-73 VGLTAT
+73 VGLAAT
-79 GQAEA
+79 PQAEA
-84 AEVATI
+84 AEVTAV
-90 VETPVTSETAV
+90 VETPATNAASTEATSSEVVAEEVPTNEETVASETAV
-101 ETTGDTPVVAE
+101 EESVASGTAESSAITETTEEVAAE
-112 EAIIDDQLIAGES
+112 
-125 IPVVET
+125 PVVE
-131 NETTVT
+131 
-137 DSESEEASSKEAVA
+137 ESTIVDPV
-151 KELVPEDLTTKD
+151 LED
-163 LVINEDLTVPELPDE
+163 VITEDLTVSEVAVEAP
-178 QTVTDETNDED
+178 VTTPTSDVD

-195 PDEITIAHTNDIHGR
+195 VDEITIAHTNDIHGR
-210 AQQDGGVIGI
+210 AEQANGVIGI
-220 ANAAQYYEEI
+220 ANAAQYFEEV
-230 GADVVVDAGDAFQ
+230 GADVIVDAGDAFQ

-258 AMKEAGYDA
+258 AMNEAGYDA
-267 MAVGNHEFDFGQN
+267 MAVGNHEFDFGQD
-280 VAIGYQDKTC
+280 VATGYQDKTG
-290 FPVLSA
+290 FPVLSV

-304 ELVFLPSTNIA
+304 ELVFEPSTNVA
-315 SQGYNLG
+315 TQGYNLG
-322 VVGVTTPETA
+322 VIGVTTPETA

-337 NNVENIEF
+337 NNVQNIEF

-353 DEINRLIEDQTTIE
+353 NEISRLIEDQTTIE
-367 DAFIV
+367 DAFIL

-384 EWRATALATALDDV
+384 EWRATALAAALDDV
-398 AAFDAYQIIVL
+398 AAFDAYQIIIL

-414 TAYANERYGN
+414 TAFANERYGN

-445 DQSLT
+445 DPSLS
-450 EGKLV
+450 EGQLV
-455 DAQTALKTIGYVF
+455 DAQTALETIGYEF
-468 DENGNQVGDGR
+468 DEEGNQVTAGR
-479 TNETVQAIVDDAS
+479 TNETVQAIVDEAS
-492 ATFEEETGRV
+492 AAFEEETGRV
-502 IVQENPIWFNGVREY
+502 IVEENPIWFNGVREY

-528 ITDAMVE
+528 VTDAMVE

-554 GIREQIVQGEPI
+554 GIRDQIVQGEPI

-601 MTVTEPY
+601 TTVTESY

-650 EVGQRV
+650 EAGQRI

-667 EFELVADDASG
+667 EFELVADDASD

-709 RVVMDAMESGVVNLA
+709 RVVMDAMETGVVNLA

-741 DYEALLAEAGET
+741 DYDALLAEAGET

-763 PGEETPAEE
+763 PGEEAPSEETPSEETPSAE
-772 TPAEETTGGE
+772 TPAEEGTEKET
-782 AEEEATSGK
+782 TSGK
-791 MDGQSGST
+791 TDGQSGST

-804 DKTIDKAADKA
+804 GKTTEKADNANKA

-829 EAAVAAAATLP
+829 EAALAAAATLP

-845 AGGFGFAFSA
+845 AGDFGYAFSA
-855 IIAGLGLALPGRKR
+855 IVAGLGLALPGRKR
-869 H
+869 K

>member
-1 MKQISGNRKSA
+1 
-12 SFLNKK
+12 
-18 YFLHKIYT
+18 
-26 IQIAILTFGRY
+26 
-37 DTKWDTY
+37 
-44 WYLYEEEN
+44 

-73 VGLTAT
+73 VGLAAT
-79 GQAEA
+79 PQAEA
-84 AEVATI
+84 AEVTAVAESPATNATST
-90 VETPVTSETAV
+90 EATTSE
-101 ETTGDTPVVAE
+101 VVAE
-112 EAIIDDQLIAGES
+112 EAPTTEEASAVEETVAS
-125 IPVVET
+125 ETAASSAVTETTEAVTTEPVVE
-131 NETTVT
+131 
-137 DSESEEASSKEAVA
+137 EST
-151 KELVPEDLTTKD
+151 LVDPVVED
-163 LVINEDLTVPELPDE
+163 VINEDLTVSEVAVETP
-178 QTVTDETNDED
+178 VTTAASDVD

-195 PDEITIAHTNDIHGR
+195 VDEITIAHTNDIHGR
-210 AQQDGGVIGI
+210 AEQANGVIGI
-220 ANAAQYYEEI
+220 ANAAQYFEEV
-230 GADVVVDAGDAFQ
+230 GADVIVDAGDAFQ
-243 GLPLSNHDEGAAMAE
+243 GLPLSNHDEGTAMAE
-258 AMKEAGYDA
+258 AMNEAGYDA
-267 MAVGNHEFDFGQN
+267 MAVGNHEFDFGQD
-280 VAIGYQDKTC
+280 VATGYQDKTG
-290 FPVLSA
+290 FPVLSV
-296 NTVYADSQ
+296 NTIYADSQ
-304 ELVFLPSTNIA
+304 ELVFEPSTNVA
-315 SQGYNLG
+315 AQGYNLG

-337 NNVENIEF
+337 NNVQNIEF

-353 DEINRLIEDQTTIE
+353 NEINRLIEDQTTIE

-372 LSHLGVDATTNE
+372 LSHLGIDATTNE
-384 EWRATALATALDDV
+384 EWRASALAAALDDV

-414 TAYANERYGN
+414 TAFANERYGN

-445 DQSLT
+445 DPSLT
-450 EGKLV
+450 EGQLV
-455 DAQTALKTIGYVF
+455 DAQTALETIGYEF
-468 DENGNQVGDGR
+468 DEEGYQVTAGR

-492 ATFEEETGRV
+492 ATFKEETGRV
-502 IVQENPIWFNGVREY
+502 IVQENTIWFNGVREY

-554 GIREQIVQGEPI
+554 GIRDQIVQGEPI

-601 MTVTEPY
+601 TTVTESY

-650 EVGQRV
+650 EAGQRV

-709 RVVMDAMESGVVNLA
+709 RVVMDVMESGVVNLA

-753 PGEEV
+753 PSEEV

-763 PGEETPAEE
+763 PGEEMPAEE

-782 AEEEATSGK
+782 AEEATSGK
-791 MDGQSGST
+791 TDGQSGST
-799 EAGST
+799 EAGYT

-815 DPKTPGKSSKAEEK
+815 DPKTPGKSSKAEDK
-829 EAAVAAAATLP
+829 EAAVAVAATLP

-845 AGGFGFAFSA
+845 AGGFGFSFSA
-855 IIAGLGLALPGRKR
+855 IVAGLGLALPGRKR
-869 H
+869 K